1 MIVSKPKIGTLFS
14 VGVFI
19 ALAFGVFI
27 YGMIQIQSATS
38 RTWWYV
44 LTYTSGPIGL
54 MVLLKILFSLKTL
67 KISKEKFEVKFPF
80 KFRKYSFGGKE
91 IDHWFHTSIKTYGG
105 LYEELTIKLI
115 SGKQLAVSKQEN
127 TEYDKTLNYLKKKFK
142 KLERC

>member
-19 ALAFGVFI
+19 AIAFGAFI
-27 YGMIQIQSATS
+27 YGLIEIQTADD

-44 LTYTSGPIGL
+44 LVYTSGPIGL
-54 MVLLKILFSLKTL
+54 LVLMKILFSLKTI
-67 KISKEKFEVKFPF
+67 KIGKEKFEVKFPF
-80 KFRKYSFGGKE
+80 KFTKYSFSGKE

-105 LYEELTIKLI
+105 LYEELTIKLS
-115 SGKQLAVSKQEN
+115 SGKQIALSKQEN

-142 KLERC
+142 KLEK